1 MEWWQTLLMTA
12 GTCLVT
18 LAVTF
23 LFNYIV
29 DGPKRKKQKEDEL
42 NKRLQKTLDDSVG
55 RVNNGLEH
63 VLEIYEKSRQDSIKE
78 RQKLYDTID
87 KINKNI
93 DDRMNKLEDLV
104 NKQSEGLQMI
114 LRVELKKD
122 YTHWI
127 ALGYAPISV
136 RDELEKIYVAYH
148 NLKGNSV
155 VSELRDQFLKLPLS
169 KDENE

>member
-1 MEWWQTLLMTA
+1 MTA

-122 YTHWI
+122 YTH
-127 ALGYAPISV
+127 
-136 RDELEKIYVAYH
+136 
-148 NLKGNSV
+148 
-155 VSELRDQFLKLPLS
+155 
-169 KDENE
+169 